1 MARPIGNGKSDT
13 SPNTGPAISV
23 IIVSYESGPT
33 LERCLA
39 ALGAQTFT
47 DFEILLVDNASTDGA
62 PQAAA
67 AADPTIRFLQPGAN
81 LGFAAGNNL
90 AARQARGRW
99 LVLLNPDAYPKPDW
113 LAALIDGT
121 ERHPDVRCFTSLQMV
136 ADEPGLMD
144 GAGDVMTS
152 AGIPFRGGYRR
163 KRPADL
169 REGEVFS
176 ACGAATLIDRDL
188 FLGLGGFDERFFCYC
203 EDVDLGYR
211 LRLAGEATLLLP
223 AAVVEHVGSASTGVR
238 SDFAIFHGSRNR
250 IWTFIKN
257 TPPLLLWLTT
267 PLHVAV
273 TAGLLLLHWRRGDAG
288 PVVRGIRAAFRRE
301 ALDPILASRRELQA
315 GRKAGSSD
323 ILRAMAIDPVAF
335 FGRRIVI
342 RRHRFSAA
350 TLGKGPRSAGA

>member
-1 MARPIGNGKSDT
+1 MG
-13 SPNTGPAISV
+13 SPPRVSV
-23 IIVSYESGPT
+23 IIVSYQSGPT

-39 ALGAQTFT
+39 ALRAQTFG
-47 DFEILLVDNASTDGA
+47 DFEILLVDNASSDGA
-62 PQAAA
+62 PQAAV
-67 AADPTIRFLQPGAN
+67 AADPSLRFLQPGVN

-90 AARQARGRW
+90 AAREARGRW
-99 LVLLNPDAYPKPDW
+99 LALLNPDAYARPDW
-113 LAALIDGT
+113 LEALVAGT
-121 ERHPDVRCFTSLQMV
+121 ARHPDVRCFTSLQMV

-163 KRPADL
+163 RRPANL

-176 ACGAATLIDRDL
+176 ACGAATLIDREL
-188 FLGLGGFDERFFCYC
+188 FLDQGGFDERFFCYC

-223 AAVVEHVGSASTGVR
+223 GAVVEHVGSASTGVR
-238 SDFAIFHGSRNR
+238 SDFAVFHGSRNR
-250 IWTFIKN
+250 IWTFLKN

-273 TAGLLLLHWRRGDAG
+273 TAGLLLLHARRGDAG
-288 PVVRGIRAAFRRE
+288 PVIRGVRAAFQRE
-301 ALDPILASRRELQA
+301 ALDPILASRRDLQA
-315 GRKAGSSD
+315 ARKARSWD

-342 RRHRFSAA
+342 RRHRS
-350 TLGKGPRSAGA
+350 LDR

>member
-1 MARPIGNGKSDT
+1 MA
-13 SPNTGPAISV
+13 SPPPLIS
-23 IIVSYESGPT
+23 ILIVAYQSGPT
-33 LERCLA
+33 LARCLEG
-39 ALGAQTFT
+39 LRRQTFR
-47 DFEILLVDNASTDGA
+47 DFEILMVDNASTDEA
-62 PQAAA
+62 PQQAVAI
-67 AADPTIRFLQPGAN
+67 DPSIRLLEPGAN

-90 AARQARGRW
+90 AARQAKGRW
-99 LVLLNPDAYPKPDW
+99 LVLLNPDAYARPDW
-113 LAALIDGT
+113 LEALVAGA

-144 GAGDVMTS
+144 GTGDVMTS

-163 KRPADL
+163 RRPPHL
-169 REGEVFS
+169 PEGEVFS
-176 ACGAATLIDRDL
+176 ACGAATLIDREL

-211 LRLAGEATLLLP
+211 LRLAGEPTLLLP

-250 IWTFIKN
+250 VWTFIKN

-288 PVVRGIRAAFRRE
+288 PVVRGIRAAFQRQ
-301 ALDPILASRRELQA
+301 ALDPILVSRRELQA
-315 GRKAGSSD
+315 GLKVGSWA
-323 ILRAMAIDPVAF
+323 ILCAMAIDPAAF
-335 FGRRIVI
+335 VGRRIVI
-342 RRHRFSAA
+342 RRHRSPKPV
-350 TLGKGPRSAGA
+350 TPVKGPRSAGA

>member
-1 MARPIGNGKSDT
+1 MDHPTGKGKSAPP
-13 SPNTGPAISV
+13 SLSV

-33 LERCLA
+33 LARCVK
-39 ALGAQTFT
+39 ALRGQTFT
-47 DFEILLVDNASTDGA
+47 DFEILLVDNASSDGA

-67 AADPTIRFLQPGAN
+67 AADPAIRFLQPGVN

-90 AARQARGRW
+90 AAREAWGRW
-99 LVLLNPDAYPKPDW
+99 LVLLNPDAYARPDW
-113 LAALIDGT
+113 LEALVAGT
-121 ERHPDVRCFTSLQMV
+121 VRHPDVRCFTSLQMV
-136 ADEPGLMD
+136 ADQPGLMD

-163 KRPADL
+163 RLPREL
-169 REGEVFS
+169 LEGEVFS
-176 ACGAATLIDRDL
+176 ACGAATLIDREL
-188 FLGLGGFDERFFCYC
+188 FLGHGGFDERFFCYC

-223 AAVVEHVGSASTGVR
+223 AAVVEHVGSASTGVG
-238 SDFAIFHGSRNR
+238 SEFSVFHGTRNR
-250 IWTFIKN
+250 IWTFLKN

-273 TAGLLLLHWRRGDAG
+273 TAGLLLLHWRRGDAP
-288 PVVRGIRAAFRRE
+288 PVVRGIKAALKRE
-301 ALDPILASRRELQA
+301 ALAPILASRRELQA
-315 GRKAGSSD
+315 SRRAGSWE

-342 RRHRFSAA
+342 RKR
-350 TLGKGPRSAGA
+350 KGPRSADA

>member
-1 MARPIGNGKSDT
+1 MG
-13 SPNTGPAISV
+13 SPPPLVSIL
-23 IIVSYESGPT
+23 IVAYQSGPT
-33 LERCLA
+33 LARCLEG
-39 ALGAQTFT
+39 LRAQTFR
-47 DFEILLVDNASTDGA
+47 DFEILMVDNASTDGA
-62 PQAAA
+62 PQAAVG
-67 AADPTIRFLQPGAN
+67 ADPSIRLIEPGAN

-90 AARQARGRW
+90 AAREAKGRW
-99 LVLLNPDAYPKPDW
+99 LAMLNPDAYPDPGW
-113 LAALIDGT
+113 LAALVAGT
-121 ERHPDVRCFTSLQMV
+121 ARHPDVRCFTSLQMV
-136 ADEPGLMD
+136 ADERGLMD

-163 KRPADL
+163 RLPPNL
-169 REGEVFS
+169 PEGEVFS

-211 LRLAGEATLLLP
+211 LRLAGEPTLLLP
-223 AAVVEHVGSASTGVR
+223 GAVVEHVGSASTGVR

-250 IWTFIKN
+250 IWTFLKN

-288 PVVRGIRAAFRRE
+288 PVIRGIRAAFQRQ
-301 ALDPILASRRELQA
+301 ALDPILASRRALQA
-315 GRKAGSSD
+315 ARKASSWD

-342 RRHRFSAA
+342 RRHRSPAV
-350 TLGKGPRSAGA
+350 TPGKAPRSAAV